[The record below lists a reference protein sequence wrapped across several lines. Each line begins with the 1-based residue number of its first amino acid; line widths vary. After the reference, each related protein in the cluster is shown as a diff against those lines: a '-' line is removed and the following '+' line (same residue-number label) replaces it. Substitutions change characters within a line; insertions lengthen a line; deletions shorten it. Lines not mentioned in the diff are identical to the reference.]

1 MGSRWEGVRDRR
13 EWEASLRTSFNM
25 LGIVLLGPFQ
35 WTQPGSI
42 FQNGVLIWVPL
53 IEIEHYPH
61 SPIPCLLLP
70 SPHWETIPQNIAAF
84 IHLLCTIKNFRIT
97 ISISPLT
104 SLWNKG
110 FNIFCIFKKVLE
122 YMPQCVSI
130 RNAVFKNHFKQLSF
144 IWSVFITT
152 QYLWWEDVLYPIFYF
167 VRLIYTYLHSPLWFA
182 FFHLSWYD
190 FTFEYANGLPGSIVK
205 TIFYLNQSYI

>member
-1 MGSRWEGVRDRR
+1 MPPFFCVCVWERRKNVAYVHVCLLFYFCRKKLKWESFPMGSRWEGVRDRR

-42 FQNGVLIWVPL
+42 FQNGVLRWVPL
-53 IEIEHYPH
+53 IKIEHCPH

-144 IWSVFITT
+144 ICSCHC
-152 QYLWWEDVLYPIFYF
+152 LYYNTVPV
-167 VRLIYTYLHSPLWFA
+167 VRGCPLSNILFC
-182 FFHLSWYD
+182 
-190 FTFEYANGLPGSIVK
+190 
-205 TIFYLNQSYI
+205 